1 MRENRLSGSMRGV
14 WKRGESL
21 SCRYRATSL
30 LYVRRAKALFFSGSE
45 SRPVTFVST
54 GSNWSS
60 RGGNESAESSGV
72 EGPLGVWRPCRP

>member
-30 LYVRRAKALFFSGSE
+30 LY
-45 SRPVTFVST
+45 TF
-54 GSNWSS
+54 NI
-60 RGGNESAESSGV
+60 NH
-72 EGPLGVWRPCRP
+72 P